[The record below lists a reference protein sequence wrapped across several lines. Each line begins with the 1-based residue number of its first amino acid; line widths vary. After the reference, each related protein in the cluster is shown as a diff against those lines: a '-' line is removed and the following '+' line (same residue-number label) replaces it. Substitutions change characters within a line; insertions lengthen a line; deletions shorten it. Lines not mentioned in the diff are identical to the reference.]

1 MGEARYF
8 NIGDV
13 VYARES
19 LYNDGGV
26 PDVAE
31 DALLVQEGC
40 RGVVVNIGFL
50 EADEDQEIFLVRFEG
65 EGGILGGP
73 VGCLP
78 EELTQDEALAAA

>member
-1 MGEARYF
+1 MNEGRYI

-13 VYARES
+13 VYAKES

-26 PDVAE
+26 PDIAE
-31 DALLVQEGC
+31 DALLVAEGT

-65 EGGILGGP
+65 ENGDLGGP

-78 EELTQDEALAAA
+78 EELTQEDERAAA